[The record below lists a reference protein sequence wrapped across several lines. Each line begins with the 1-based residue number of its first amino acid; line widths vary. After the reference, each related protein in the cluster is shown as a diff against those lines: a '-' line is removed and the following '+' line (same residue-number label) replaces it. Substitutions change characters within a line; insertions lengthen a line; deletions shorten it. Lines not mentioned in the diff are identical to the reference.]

1 MSAELPLPNFDEMS
15 LGDIQHKVRSLT
27 RDEVEA
33 ILTYEAGHAARVPVL
48 EIVEA
53 RMRELED
60 GAEPSSGD
68 PRRAPETRSTA
79 GGSQVQESTA
89 AESNTPLRHGVAGQT
104 PKRGRP

>member
-1 MSAELPLPNFDEMS
+1 MSGELPLPNYDEMS

-33 ILTYEAGHAARVPVL
+33 VLTYEAGHAARVPVL
-48 EIVEA
+48 EVVEA
-53 RMRELED
+53 RLHQLEN
-60 GAEPSSGD
+60 GAEPAPGD
-68 PRRAPETRSTA
+68 PRRAPDIQATA

-89 AESNTPLRHGVAGQT
+89 AEANTPLRHGVAGQT

>member
-33 ILTYEAGHAARVPVL
+33 VLTYEAGHAARVPVL

-60 GAEPSSGD
+60 GA
-68 PRRAPETRSTA
+68 A
-79 GGSQVQESTA
+79 GGS
-89 AESNTPLRHGVAGQT
+89 
-104 PKRGRP
+104 